1 MLENNEENKTEEI
14 KEEVKQ
20 EEKQENKT
28 EEVKEQKK
36 NETTEELKKEA
47 SNTVNQVKDTIK
59 NTNIKEDSIETKN
72 FIKEMFSKPATK
84 LKEVV
89 EDTTGKTLKYAIIIL
104 AVWLVAALLGRIFG
118 GVFKMPG
125 GEALWSLFKSVLN
138 PLLGIIVFSVLVL
151 LFSKENKKSLTT
163 IISTITIAK
172 VPRVFAT
179 VVLLLNN
186 IPGQIYKITSPISSF
201 CTVLTTILLYF
212 STKSLLN
219 KEDNEA
225 IKSFVGIEIIY
236 LIVDFILG
244 FAGLSI

>member
-20 EEKQENKT
+20 EEIKT
-28 EEVKEQKK
+28 EEVKEEAKK

-104 AVWLVAALLGRIFG
+104 AVWLVAALIGRLFG
-118 GVFKMPG
+118 GVFSMPG
-125 GEALWSLFKSVLN
+125 GEALWSLFRAVLS
-138 PLLGIIVFSVLVL
+138 PVLGIIVFSVLIL
-151 LFSKENKKSLTT
+151 LFNKENKKPLTT

-186 IPGQIYKITSPISSF
+186 IPGQIYRITSPISSF
-201 CTVLTTILLYF
+201 CSVLTTILLYF
-212 STKSLLN
+212 STKSILN
-219 KEDNEA
+219 KDDNGA
-225 IKSFVGIEIIY
+225 IKAFVGIEAIY
-236 LIVDFILG
+236 LVVDFVLG
-244 FAGLSI
+244 FIGISI